1 MEQNCSSS
9 YTSKFGGGIA
19 YNVGEAYYDG
29 SNNLLGYIFDVGDD
43 YIKIAYTKIL
53 PDDDNSSGFLWSVNE
68 VPETLI
74 GINDGDVLLNT
85 IKGIDE
91 DLSDYPVFSQIPDG
105 WYLPTKDEFQLMYD
119 SIDGNV
125 YGGWDN
131 GFFWTSTLIDSTN
144 CYYFGDYEPYFIEGE
159 ITSEYNYLIPVKKI
173 IIY

>member
-1 MEQNCSSS
+1 MQN
-9 YTSKFGGGIA
+9 
-19 YNVGEAYYDG
+19 E
-29 SNNLLGYIFDVGDD
+29 

-105 WYLPTKDEFQLMYD
+105 WYLPTKDEFLLMYKNINGD
-119 SIDGNV
+119 V

-131 GFFWTSTLIDSTN
+131 GFFWTSTLIDITM
-144 CYYFGDYEPYFIEGE
+144 CYYFGDYDPYFFEGE